1 MANWHRIRKFVHL
14 ACFLIFAAIP
24 FLNII
29 RFDIPRQ
36 RFYFA
41 GQELWISEFVI
52 IFFALMF
59 LLFLVVAFSVFYG
72 RVYCGYLCPQMIFS
86 EASVALEKRLQR
98 WCAKRGPSKTAAR
111 VAFYAMLAA
120 ASVILAFLFIAYFVE
135 PRDLL
140 HRLLSLDVHTAG
152 GVSGVAVTI
161 LTFLDFALVRLRFC
175 TVACPYG
182 YLQGMLGD
190 GHTLLVHYRDD
201 QHACIDCKK
210 CVRVCPMDIDIR
222 ESPFQIECIHCAE
235 CIDACGEI
243 MARLKKPNLI
253 HYAWGEKGPVAAGH
267 RQPWDAKRTIV
278 LLVLLCY
285 ASGLTYALATRRPVL
300 VRVSPVRDTLYRAG
314 ADGRIYNRFH
324 YSLANRGSQPTAVA
338 FAARDLPDAQL
349 SAGPVTLAAGQSAA
363 GEFEISIPAGR
374 RATLAVT
381 HFTIAAG
388 EESIPM
394 TFLAPPEK
402 P

>member
-1 MANWHRIRKFVHL
+1 MANWHRLRKFVHR
-14 ACFLIFAAIP
+14 ACFLLFLSVP
-24 FLNII
+24 FLNLI
-29 RFDIPRQ
+29 RFDIPHQ

-52 IFFALMF
+52 IFFTLMF

-86 EASVALEKRLQR
+86 EASIALQNRIQR
-98 WCAKRGPSKTAAR
+98 WCVKRGYSSNVAR
-111 VAFYAMLAA
+111 AAFYAVLAP
-120 ASVILAFLFIAYFVE
+120 ASVFLAFVFIAYFVE

-140 HRLLSLDVHTAG
+140 HRLTSLDVKTAG
-152 GVSGVAVTI
+152 GISGAAVTI
-161 LTFLDFALVRLRFC
+161 LAFLDFAFVRLRFC
-175 TVACPYG
+175 TAACPYG

-190 GHTLLVHYRDD
+190 GHTLLVHYRDEAR
-201 QHACIDCKK
+201 ACIECKK
-210 CVRVCPMDIDIR
+210 CVRVCPMGIDIR
-222 ESPFQIECIHCAE
+222 ESPYQIECIHCAE

-267 RQPWDAKRTIV
+267 RQPWDAKRTVV
-278 LLVLLCY
+278 LLVLLFY
-285 ASGLTYALATRRPVL
+285 ASGLTYALATRHPVL
-300 VRVSPVRDTLYRAG
+300 VRVSPVRATLYRTG
-314 ADGRIYNRFH
+314 DDGRIYNRFR
-324 YSLANRGSQPTAVA
+324 YSLANRGSQPASVA
-338 FAARDLPDAQL
+338 FGARDLPGASV
-349 SAGPVTLAAGQSAA
+349 SASPVVLAPGQSAA
-363 GEFEISIPAGR
+363 GEFEISIPAVH
-374 RATLAVT
+374 RAALVT

>member
-1 MANWHRIRKFVHL
+1 MANWHRFRKFVHL
-14 ACFLIFAAIP
+14 GCFLLFLALP

-52 IFFALMF
+52 VFFALMF

-72 RVYCGYLCPQMIFS
+72 RVYCGYLCPQLIFS
-86 EASVALEKRLQR
+86 EASVALENRIRR
-98 WCAKRGPSKTAAR
+98 WFVKHGYPRTGAS
-111 VAFYAMLAA
+111 VAFYAALAS
-120 ASVILAFLFIAYFVE
+120 ASVFLAFVFVSYFLE
-135 PRDLL
+135 PRDLFQ
-140 HRLLSLDVHTAG
+140 RLISFDVQTAG
-152 GVSGVAVTI
+152 GICGASVTI
-161 LTFLDFALVRLRFC
+161 LTFLDFALLRQRFC
-175 TVACPYG
+175 TTACPYG

-190 GHTLLVHYRDD
+190 GHTLLVHYRDEP
-201 QHACIDCKK
+201 HACIDCKK
-210 CVRVCPMDIDIR
+210 CVRVCPMGIDIR

-235 CIDACGEI
+235 CVDACGEI

-253 HYAWGEKGPVAAGH
+253 HYVWGERGPVAAGH
-267 RQPWDAKRTIV
+267 RQPWDAKRTVV
-278 LLVLLCY
+278 LLVLLFY
-285 ASGLTYALATRRPVL
+285 ASGLTYALVTRHPVL
-300 VRVSPVRDTLYRAG
+300 VRVSPVRATLYRVG
-314 ADGRIYNRFH
+314 ADGRVYNRFR
-324 YSLANRGSQPTAVA
+324 YSLANRGAHPARVA
-338 FAARDLPDAQL
+338 FAVRDLPDSQV
-349 SAGPVTLAAGQSAA
+349 SAAPVTLASGQSAA
-363 GEFEISIPAGR
+363 GEFEISIPAGTH
-374 RATLAVT
+374 AALVT